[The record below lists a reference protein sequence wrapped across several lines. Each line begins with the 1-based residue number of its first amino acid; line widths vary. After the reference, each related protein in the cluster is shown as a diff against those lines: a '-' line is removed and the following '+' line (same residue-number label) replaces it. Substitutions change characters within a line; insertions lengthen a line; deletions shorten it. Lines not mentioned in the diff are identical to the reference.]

1 MGINNLRLTSELI
14 AALYPE
20 SLIDGNQ
27 PVLLTE
33 NGRISTTV
41 AEPRIA
47 YPFLGENNRSIC
59 FLTNYQEG
67 DFLPA
72 DQLVFLQKILAAC
85 KYNLND
91 IALLNIAR
99 IPFDLAEL
107 RIQFN
112 PRIIF
117 LWGIPPTTVGLN
129 SSQPDFSITLL
140 DGISVIPVSGP
151 DLMSGDSS
159 EGTELKQRLWT
170 CLKKLFAL

>member
-27 PVLLTE
+27 PVPLTE
-33 NGRISTTV
+33 NVRTSTKV
-41 AEPRIA
+41 AKTRIA
-47 YPFLGENNRSIC
+47 YPFLGGNNRSIC
-59 FLTNYQEG
+59 FLADYQEG

-72 DQLVFLQKILAAC
+72 GQLVFLQKMIAAC

-107 RIQFN
+107 RIRFN

-117 LWGIPPTTVGLN
+117 LWGILPAAVGLK
-129 SSQPDFSITLL
+129 SGLPDFSVTLV

-151 DLMSGDSS
+151 DLMSVGSP
-159 EGTELKQRLWT
+159 EGIELKHRLWV